1 METFKENHLM
11 NSTELTAALEWRYA
25 TKKFD
30 ADKKIAASDW
40 KALEASL
47 VLAPSSYGLQ
57 PWKFIV
63 VENPEL
69 RAKLKPVSWNQTQI
83 TDASHLVVLA
93 SKEKITEEDVAA
105 FMKLNAD
112 VRGMPIEMLEGYQSA
127 IIGDLVKGPRSAM
140 VDTWAQRQ
148 TYIAMGFIMEA
159 AAMLKVD
166 TCALEGLDPNAY
178 DDILGLKGSGFKT
191 VAAVALGYRHAD
203 DKYAH
208 AKKVRFPSEQ
218 VVQYR

>member
-1 METFKENHLM
+1 M

>member
-1 METFKENHLM
+1 M

-30 ADKKIAASDW
+30 AVKKIAASDW

-47 VLAPSSYGLQ
+47 VLSPSSYGLQ
-57 PWKFIV
+57 PWTFFV

-69 RAKLKPVSWNQTQI
+69 RSKLKPVSWNQTQI

-93 SKEKITEEDVAA
+93 SKEKITEADVAA

-112 VRGMPIEMLEGYQSA
+112 VRGMPMEMLEGYQSA

-140 VDTWAQRQ
+140 IETWAQRQ

-159 AAMLKVD
+159 AAMLKID
-166 TCALEGLDPNAY
+166 TCALEGLDPVAY

-208 AKKVRFPSEQ
+208 AKKVRYPTEQ

>member
-1 METFKENHLM
+1 M

-30 ADKKIAASDW
+30 AVKKIAASDW

-47 VLAPSSYGLQ
+47 VLSPSSYGLQ

-69 RAKLKPVSWNQTQI
+69 RSKLKPVSWNQTQI

-93 SKEKITEEDVAA
+93 SKEKITEADVAA

-112 VRGMPIEMLEGYQSA
+112 VRGMPMEMLEGYQSA

-140 VDTWAQRQ
+140 IETWAQRQ

-159 AAMLKVD
+159 AAMLKID
-166 TCALEGLDPNAY
+166 TCALEGLDPVAY

-208 AKKVRFPSEQ
+208 AKKVRYPTEQ